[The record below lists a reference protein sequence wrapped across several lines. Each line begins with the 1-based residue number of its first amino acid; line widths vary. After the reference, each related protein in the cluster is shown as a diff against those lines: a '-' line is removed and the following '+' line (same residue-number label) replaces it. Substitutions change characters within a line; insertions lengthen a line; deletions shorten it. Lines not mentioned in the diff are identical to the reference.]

1 MPKRL
6 TEYWLLVVEVFSCAK
21 HGPFF
26 SEQEVDDEA
35 KELVRKIMTDSPKRA
50 QTMRLLLMEM
60 NGNSFDISLYTPEFI
75 LDLIK

>member
-1 MPKRL
+1 MPKKL
-6 TEYWLLVVEVFSCAK
+6 TEYWLLVVEVFSCSK

-35 KELVRKIMTDSPKRA
+35 KALVRKIMSDSPKRA
-50 QTMRLLLMEM
+50 QTMRLVLMEM
-60 NGNSFDISLYTPEFI
+60 SGKGFDITLYTPEFI

>member
-6 TEYWLLVVEVFSCAK
+6 TEYWLLVVEVFSCSK

-35 KELVRKIMTDSPKRA
+35 KALVRKIMADSPKRA

-60 NGNSFDISLYTPEFI
+60 NGSSFDISLYTPEFI